1 MLDLS
6 KHPLLKYV
14 LFGNLYFSEGL
25 IFALTTV
32 IIVLFFTEKDISI
45 STTTLVGG
53 IAFAPWAIKFVFG
66 PTIDFFGKD

>member
-1 MLDLS
+1 MLELS
-6 KHPLLKYV
+6 KHPWLKYV

-25 IFALTTV
+25 IFATTTV

-53 IAFAPWAIKFVFG
+53 IASAP
-66 PTIDFFGKD
+66 